1 MGKTLARPARFT
13 GWYVI
18 GQSLTGLLL
27 SAILSFWLLPAFGAQ
42 GGIWALAGFIFL
54 ATLAVRAIPSRM
66 STLSQSKAGR
76 IPSSAGMI
84 GLLMVVLYMGASLAI
99 WAYILPLAAASGM
112 DQKTANITVTVGLGA
127 QMLGGLAATYGRGW
141 HPAKILGICAFIE
154 LASVTAM
161 TSISFP
167 TLFIVTGCIFCFSLT
182 LGISFFIPFLE
193 VLDPSRLAGTFCGG
207 AQLLGQSFGVYC
219 ASIMVGSIG
228 IPGAGYTGIAMLL
241 SVMVTIALSTA
252 YRSRVKDDH
261 ISV

>member
-1 MGKTLARPARFT
+1 
-13 GWYVI
+13 
-18 GQSLTGLLL
+18 
-27 SAILSFWLLPAFGAQ
+27 
-42 GGIWALAGFIFL
+42 
-54 ATLAVRAIPSRM
+54 
-66 STLSQSKAGR
+66 
-76 IPSSAGMI
+76 PSSAGMI

-252 YRSRVKDDH
+252 YRSRSRMTIFLSRRVKQRPH
-261 ISV
+261 GAR